1 MPENIMRKRLDGL
14 TGPSG
19 TRSIDERTGT
29 LQVRIAETE
38 AAVTKVIALRQHM
51 QPYIHEQMEKVSLTG
66 QPINRPLF
74 WDFPEDPN
82 CWAVDDSCVPPE
94 L

>member
-1 MPENIMRKRLDGL
+1 MRWFQFGFTCPLFRQHGSRPTEIWLLGNE
-14 TGPSG
+14 S
-19 TRSIDERTGT
+19 
-29 LQVRIAETE
+29 E

-51 QPYIHEQMEKVSLTG
+51 QPYIHEQMEKVSQTG

-82 CWAVDDSCVPPE
+82 CWTVDDSCVPPG
-94 L
+94 LNYIL